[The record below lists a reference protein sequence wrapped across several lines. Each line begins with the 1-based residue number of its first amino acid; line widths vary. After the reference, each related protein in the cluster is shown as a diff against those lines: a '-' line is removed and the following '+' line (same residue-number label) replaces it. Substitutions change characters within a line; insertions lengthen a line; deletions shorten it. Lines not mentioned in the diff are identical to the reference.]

1 MSVCRTFRLIGIG
14 VIALIVMG
22 CGTSTPVR
30 YYGLVP
36 VESEARFTVA
46 EGFSVSVGPVR
57 VAEYL
62 SRARIVTR
70 GAGVDVKLAEYDRW
84 SEPLGEAFE
93 RTLTDNL
100 AALLGSDRVLDF
112 PAQSEPGRGYQLP
125 AQVTRFDS
133 NSAGLA
139 VLEVQW
145 LIKSAN
151 DPRLYPARR
160 SRYTTRVPQPDQY
173 PAIVESLSALVGAF
187 SRDVAAILTE
197 LP

>member
-1 MSVCRTFRLIGIG
+1 MVGIG
-14 VIALIVMG
+14 VVALIVTG

-30 YYGLVP
+30 HYGLVP
-36 VESEARFTVA
+36 VESEVQFTVA
-46 EGFSVSVGPVR
+46 EGFALSVGPVR

-62 SRARIVTR
+62 SRAQIVTR

-84 SEPLGEAFE
+84 SEPLDKAFA

-125 AQVTRFDS
+125 AQITRFDTD
-133 NSAGLA
+133 SAGLA
-139 VLEVQW
+139 VLEIQW
-145 LIKSAN
+145 LIKSTDDA
-151 DPRLYPARR
+151 RVYPARR
-160 SRYTTRVPQPDQY
+160 SRYTSRVPQPDQY